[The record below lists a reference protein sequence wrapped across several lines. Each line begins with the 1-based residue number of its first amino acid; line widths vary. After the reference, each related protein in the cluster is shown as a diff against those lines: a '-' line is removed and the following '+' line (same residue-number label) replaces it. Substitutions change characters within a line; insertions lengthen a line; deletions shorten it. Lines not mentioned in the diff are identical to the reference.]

1 MNFDNFSTIQ
11 FKDMWLD
18 PSRVPDGANI
28 FEAYPVLKR
37 YKIFTKSVG
46 KAIDNHKLMKWIMCV
61 YDQATPYR
69 EKYNNVSKRKTEAAR
84 DVGFEVTDSGI
95 FSTDVEQFMKGGNA
109 TVNAKIVEYVRR
121 HRNFKY
127 TYLVAME
134 NSYYKIMD
142 EVVAGKTERVKDLR
156 SIQEELEQTMA
167 DILNQDDNVVLKDT
181 VMRYI
186 EEERLFL
193 RPESVAMRIAKG
205 ETPVQYKEVRK

>member
-1 MNFDNFSTIQ
+1 MNSQFAPIQ
-11 FKDMWLD
+11 FSQMWLD
-18 PSRVPDGANI
+18 PSVVPEGESI
-28 FEAYPVLKR
+28 FNRYPDLKK
-37 YKIFTKSVG
+37 YKIFTKSAG
-46 KAIDNHKLMKWIMCV
+46 KTINNTMLIQWIMCV

-69 EKYNNVSKRKTEAAR
+69 EGFNNVSKRKTEAAR
-84 DVGFEVTDSGI
+84 DVGFEITDSGI
-95 FSTDVEQFMKGGNA
+95 FEPDVENFMKGGNS

-121 HRNFKY
+121 HRSWKY
-127 TYLVAME
+127 TYLIAME
-134 NSYYKIMD
+134 SSYYKIMD

-186 EEERLFL
+186 EEERLSL
-193 RPESVAMRIAKG
+193 RPEAIALKIAKG

>member
-1 MNFDNFSTIQ
+1 MNSQFAPIQ

-18 PSRVPDGANI
+18 PSRVPDGVNI
-28 FEAYPVLKR
+28 FEAYPILKK
-37 YKIFTKSVG
+37 YKIFTKSAG
-46 KAIDNHKLMKWIMCV
+46 KTIDNHKLMKWIMCV

-69 EKYNNVSKRKTEAAR
+69 EKFNNVSKRKTEAAR

-95 FSTDVEQFMKGGNA
+95 FDPDVEKFMKGGNA
-109 TVNAKIVEYVRR
+109 TVNAKIVEFIRR

-134 NSYYKIMD
+134 SSYYKIMD
-142 EVVAGKTERVKDLR
+142 EVVSGKTERVRDLR
-156 SIQEELEQTMA
+156 NIQEELEQTMA
-167 DILNQDDNVVLKDT
+167 EILNQDDNIVLRDS

-186 EEERLFL
+186 EEERLSL
-193 RPESVAMRIAKG
+193 RPENIAMKLLKG

>member
-1 MNFDNFSTIQ
+1 MNAINFAPIQ

-18 PSRVPDGANI
+18 PSVVPEGESI
-28 FEAYPVLKR
+28 FNRYPELKK

-46 KAIDNHKLMKWIMCV
+46 KTIDNTMLMQWIMCV

-69 EKYNNVSKRKTEAAR
+69 EGFNNVSKRKTEAAR

-95 FSTDVEQFMKGGNA
+95 FHTDVEHFMKGKNA

-121 HRNFKY
+121 HRNWKY

-134 NSYYKIMD
+134 NSYYKIME

-156 SIQEELEQTMA
+156 NIQEELEQTMA

-186 EEERLFL
+186 EEERLSL
-193 RPESVAMRIAKG
+193 RPEAIALKIAKG
-205 ETPVQYKEVRK
+205 ETPIQYKEVKK

>member
-1 MNFDNFSTIQ
+1 MNSQ
-11 FKDMWLD
+11 FAPIEFKKMWLD
-18 PSRVPDGANI
+18 PSVVPEGESI
-28 FEAYPVLKR
+28 FNRYPELKK

-46 KAIDNHKLMKWIMCV
+46 KTIDNTMLMQWIMCV

-69 EKYNNVSKRKTEAAR
+69 EGFNNVSKRKTEAAR

-95 FSTDVEQFMKGGNA
+95 FHTDVEHFMKGKNA

-121 HRNFKY
+121 HRNWKY

-134 NSYYKIMD
+134 NSYYKIME

-156 SIQEELEQTMA
+156 NIQEELEQTMA

-186 EEERLFL
+186 EEERLSL
-193 RPESVAMRIAKG
+193 RPEAIALKIAKG
-205 ETPVQYKEVRK
+205 ETPVGHFD